1 MTHEIYEKLVRYAEY
16 PDLSLGQCSNVS
28 STGATVIQFFNIS
41 STDTQA
47 AFWKLP
53 SEKQILVSIPGTNS
67 TEDYITD
74 FDFFFTGYDSPGVKC
89 PEGCLV
95 HNGFLG
101 AWNSLAAELIP
112 ALENVLE
119 ANPDYNT
126 IITGHSL
133 GGALAQLAFASLITD
148 PKYRVLEAYTYG
160 QPRVGNGIFADYID
174 ALAGASEDDI
184 GIFHRVTHYNGTLIL
199 KFYAIL
205 DTNISFSLQMVSLYY
220 HPESLVFRI
229 RSQSFGSQLIRAK
242 SQQHIDAMA
251 TSLQN
256 AMILL
261 VDSG

>member
-16 PDLSLGQCSNVS
+16 PDLSLGQCSEVS

-53 SEKQILVSIPGTNS
+53 SEKQIIVAIPGTNS

-74 FDFFFTGYDSPGVKC
+74 FNFFFTGYDSPGVKC

-101 AWNSLAAELIP
+101 AWNSLATELMP

-119 ANPDYNT
+119 ANPGYNT
-126 IITGHSL
+126 IISGHSL

-160 QPRVGNGIFADYID
+160 QPRVGNEIFADYID
-174 ALAGASEDDI
+174 VLAGASDDDI
-184 GIFHRVTHYNGTLIL
+184 GIFRRVTHYNGSSI
-199 KFYAIL
+199 
-205 DTNISFSLQMVSLYY
+205 
-220 HPESLVFRI
+220 
-229 RSQSFGSQLIRAK
+229 
-242 SQQHIDAMA
+242 
-251 TSLQN
+251 
-256 AMILL
+256 
-261 VDSG
+261 